1 MISCS
6 SWSGALAFP
15 GWMKRPRARDSI
27 KAILTGRA
35 FAIVTNGFI
44 LEKQHGYFQHLALA
58 YRPDHRFAD
67 FWRQEVAQHWQ
78 RPRRCD
84 QELQGADEGRRR
96 EPRAGIRQRHRAQ
109 ENHGRIRAR
118 D

>member
-15 GWMKRPRARDSI
+15 GWMKRPHARDSS

-44 LEKQHGYFQHLALA
+44 LEKQHGYFQHLALD

-67 FWRQEVAQHWQ
+67 FWRQEVAQSRQWPGW
-78 RPRRCD
+78 RD
-84 QELQGADEGRRR
+84 QEFQAVNEGRRR
-96 EPRAGIRQRHRAQ
+96 KFRAGIRQRW
-109 ENHGRIRAR
+109 
-118 D
+118 